1 VNDDNDDDGEEYK
14 VTGEKK
20 DVSEKRESFDALN
33 ASSELEKKRIFFY
46 LINKT

>member
-33 ASSELEKKRIFFY
+33 ASSELQGKKEFF
-46 LINKT
+46 LIL